1 MVTPKLN
8 QMSRFENYD
17 TKTTEEKIRVL
28 EEQVAE
34 DRYYLEYGG
43 MGNQQKIKQR
53 KRSIRECNIK
63 LIELRKLN

>member
-1 MVTPKLN
+1 
-8 QMSRFENYD
+8 MSRFENYD